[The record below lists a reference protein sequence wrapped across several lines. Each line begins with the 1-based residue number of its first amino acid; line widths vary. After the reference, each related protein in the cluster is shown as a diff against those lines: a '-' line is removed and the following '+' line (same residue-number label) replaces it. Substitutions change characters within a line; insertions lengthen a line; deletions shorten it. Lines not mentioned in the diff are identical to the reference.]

1 MKSLKMRTIK
11 NITRILLVFSLFIFG
26 GCSVFKGSTKINM
39 QPFSDNTAILFGE
52 AVKISRP
59 FQFKNLEIYKDVQ
72 EYEVIKEKS
81 LPIINALKGIVYYS
95 NQIAVIY
102 NSRLTD
108 KQKNVQLAL
117 YLEEAFS
124 KVKHKERLDSIGL
137 NKEDVELVLK
147 DIRNSERYL
156 DGIAAADPIINTI
169 VLGLFDGLDEI
180 EAGISPIIAS
190 FESQILEEFSLA
202 IDNYL
207 RIKNLQNSTQ
217 ETLSKLYLFWTKDRT
232 ILDSLLKSDLSLSY
246 YFKSADSVSQEEFQS
261 AEDYLFRRLGRI
273 DEMLRQLD
281 DDRIEYLAKKEEISN
296 WHLQV
301 DEKLSIARN
310 AIIIWAQSHRN
321 LGKGIEVPPLLDIST
336 IMNLV
341 GPSVS
346 KAAGALIPL

>member
-1 MKSLKMRTIK
+1 MKKLINKI
-11 NITRILLVFSLFIFG
+11 RILLVFSLIIFQS
-26 GCSVFKGSTKINM
+26 CSVFKGSVKMNM
-39 QPFSDNTAILFGE
+39 QPFSDNTAVLFNE
-52 AVKISRP
+52 AVKVSRP
-59 FQFKNLEIYKDVQ
+59 FQFKNLSTYTDVE
-72 EYEVIKEKS
+72 EYYTIKEKS
-81 LPIINALKGIVYYS
+81 KPLIKALKGIVYYS
-95 NQIAVIY
+95 NQIVVIY

-108 KQKNVQLAL
+108 KQKNIQLAF
-117 YLEEAFS
+117 YLQEAFA

-137 NKEDVELVLK
+137 NKEAVNLVLT

-180 EAGISPIIAS
+180 EEGILPIIDS
-190 FESQILEEFSLA
+190 FESQILEEFSLV

-246 YFKSADSVSQEEFQS
+246 YIKSPDAVSQEEFQRI
-261 AEDYLFRRLGRI
+261 EDYLFRRLGRI
-273 DEMLRQLD
+273 DEMLKQLED
-281 DDRIEYLAKKEEISN
+281 DGLEYLAKKGEISN

-301 DEKLSIARN
+301 DEKVSIARN

-321 LGKGIEVPPLLDIST
+321 LGKGVEVPPLLDMST
-336 IMNLV
+336 ILEMM
-341 GPSVS
+341 GPSVG
-346 KAAGALIPL
+346 KAASGLLPP

>member
-1 MKSLKMRTIK
+1 MKSLKVRTMK
-11 NITRILLVFSLFIFG
+11 NITRILLVFSLFIFR

-72 EYEVIKEKS
+72 EYDVIKEKS
-81 LPIINALKGIVYYS
+81 VPIINALKGIVYYS

-169 VLGLFDGLDEI
+169 VLALFDRLDEI
-180 EAGISPIIAS
+180 EGGISSIIAS
-190 FESQILEEFSLA
+190 FESQIYGEYALA

-207 RIKNLQNSTQ
+207 RLKDLQNMTM
-217 ETLSKLYLFWTKDRT
+217 ETLTKLYLAQTRDIT
-232 ILDSLLKSDLSLSY
+232 IIDTLLQSDLSLSFY
-246 YFKSADSVSQEEFQS
+246 IKSRDNVSHEEFFS
-261 AEDYLFRRLGRI
+261 AEEYLVNRLGSI
-273 DEMLRQLD
+273 DVMLKQLEYE
-281 DDRIEYLAKKEEISN
+281 RVEYLAKKDEISN

-301 DEKLSIARN
+301 DEKLAIARN
-310 AIIIWAQSHRN
+310 AITIWAQSHRN
-321 LGKGIEVPPLLDIST
+321 LGRGIEVPPLLDIST
-336 IMNLV
+336 IVNLIGPAV
-341 GPSVS
+341 G
-346 KAAGALIPL
+346 KAAGTLVP

>member
-1 MKSLKMRTIK
+1 MKKLKNRI
-11 NITRILLVFSLFIFG
+11 RILIVFSLVIFQS
-26 GCSVFKGSTKINM
+26 CSVFKGSTKINI
-39 QPFSDNTAILFGE
+39 QPFSDNAGILFGE

-59 FQFKNLEIYKDVQ
+59 FQFKNLSTYTDVEEYYTIKD
-72 EYEVIKEKS
+72 KS
-81 LPIINALKGIVYYS
+81 VPLLKALKGIVYYS
-95 NQIAVIY
+95 NQIVVIY
-102 NSRLTD
+102 NSRLSD

-117 YLEEAFS
+117 YLQEVFA
-124 KVKHKERLDSIGL
+124 KVKHKERLDNIGL
-137 NKEDVELVLK
+137 NMEDVELVLT
-147 DIRNSERYL
+147 DMRNSERYL

-232 ILDSLLKSDLSLSY
+232 ILDSLLKSDRSLSY
-246 YFKSADSVSQEEFQS
+246 YIKSTDAVSQEEFHN

-273 DEMLRQLD
+273 DEMLKQLD
-281 DDRIEYLAKKEEISN
+281 DDRLDYLAKKEEISN
-296 WHLQV
+296 WHLLV

-310 AIIIWAQSHRN
+310 AILIWAQSHRN

-336 IMNLV
+336 IINLIGPAV
-341 GPSVS
+341 GD
-346 KAAGALIPL
+346 AASALVPL